1 MTTQYDSRMPTFPP
15 TTDSIAN
22 SATQSQSAQSPTLRP
37 TEFVADVEIFGS
49 GTFRGKIYTTDDL
62 DAITANFRKLGPDDL
77 DLLKVPVVVGHEEP
91 DDQDFLLRTDI
102 PAAAWVVDVGRGG
115 TRPDKTKWTD
125 PSILYADFTD
135 VFPTIAD
142 AIRMRSYRKVSSEI
156 YDNFIDDSG
165 NEYGLALRRVA
176 LLGGEIPQVK
186 SLADIP
192 MPFVERMAERRLRSS
207 RFMVSAPPDRRFKL
221 LSATPTNR
229 GTFLCFSEVGMDRDS
244 LIQKLLAAVPTLV
257 KSDLDNMQDA
267 SLQGLAAA
275 ILGGD
280 GDGDEPNSITNP
292 ASPTAPMSD
301 ATMPNTTTSSYVDMS
316 RDDMVK
322 TLLGAGKSAADL
334 DGKSDD
340 DLKSMIA
347 AMQPAATQPAQS
359 TATNSDKGKPM
370 PQRMFSEGEVRKIV
384 TDELAKVTSGA
395 NSAISILKKQAD
407 EAKKAT
413 ITSFCDRLV
422 HQGKLLKAERP
433 AVEQRLLR
441 QSTDAVHK
449 FTEGGKSV
457 VKSEL
462 DLQMA
467 ELEARPVVVKFHERV
482 AAGGTGAN
490 GGNGGVVKFG
500 ERDGSDEEVTKVEQ
514 FAELH
519 EDSLAKA
526 FVTREQFV
534 TRFCEARKKNGKK
547 ITAESYIGK

>member
-1 MTTQYDSRMPTFPP
+1 
-15 TTDSIAN
+15 
-22 SATQSQSAQSPTLRP
+22 
-37 TEFVADVEIFGS
+37 VEIFGA
-49 GTFRGKIYTTDDL
+49 GTFRGKIYTQDDL
-62 DAITANFRKLGPDDL
+62 DKIAENFRKLGPSDL
-77 DLLKVPVVVGHEEP
+77 DLLKVPVVVGHEEQ

-102 PAAAWVVDVGRGG
+102 PAAAWIADVGRGG
-115 TRPDKTKWTD
+115 TRPDKPKWTD
-125 PSILYADFTD
+125 PAILYADFSD

-142 AIRMRSYRKVSSEI
+142 AIRMKSYRKVSAEI
-156 YDNFIDDSG
+156 YDNFIDDQG

-207 RFMVSAPPDRRFKL
+207 WSTVSAPPGRRFKL

-275 ILGGD
+275 ILGSD
-280 GDGDEPNSITNP
+280 GDADNANSIDNP

-301 ATMPNTTTSSYVDMS
+301 ATIPNTTTSSYVDMS
-316 RDDMVK
+316 HDDMIK

-340 DLKSMIA
+340 DLKAMIA
-347 AMQPAATQPAQS
+347 AMQPPATQPA
-359 TATNSDKGKPM
+359 ATNSDKGKPM
-370 PQRMFSEGEVRKIV
+370 PQRMFSEKEVRDIV
-384 TDELAKVTSGA
+384 RGELANVTNNA
-395 NSAISILKKQAD
+395 NSAISILNKQA
-407 EAKKAT
+407 EESRKSTVKF
-413 ITSFCDRLV
+413 FCDRLV
-422 HQGKLLKAERP
+422 GQGKLLPAERP
-433 AVEQRLLR
+433 SVEQRLLR
-441 QSTDAVHK
+441 QSTAAVHK
-449 FTEGGKSV
+449 FSENGKTV
-457 VKSEL
+457 MKSEL

-467 ELEARPVVVKFHERV
+467 ELESRPVIVNLRERV
-482 AAGGTGAN
+482 AGGGSSGAN
-490 GGNGGVVKFG
+490 SGNGGVVKFG
-500 ERDGSDEEVTKVEQ
+500 ERDGSDEEVVKVEQ

-519 EDSLAKA
+519 EDALAKA
-526 FVTREQFV
+526 HVTREQFV
-534 TRFCEARKKNGKK
+534 TRFCEARKKNGNK